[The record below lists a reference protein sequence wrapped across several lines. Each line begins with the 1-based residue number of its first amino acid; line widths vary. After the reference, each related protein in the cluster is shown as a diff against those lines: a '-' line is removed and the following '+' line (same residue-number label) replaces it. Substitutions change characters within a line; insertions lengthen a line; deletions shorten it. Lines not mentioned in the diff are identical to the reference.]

1 MLYRD
6 VRERFVTP
14 ATVLVSFFP
23 PKSDLFVREF
33 LSEEIRERVLG
44 LLSLI
49 FSLARKRR
57 TRPRCAIR
65 DLVIAYTLEVKLSS
79 TRGQLRDLD
88 PIANGQTR
96 MRIASVLGLR
106 IRDKRDRLIVTPFVR
121 REAGVPL
128 DHHSRGGERDHP
140 STCKIRAPF
149 ASRFGSEILE
159 IDHAFSTPRL
169 ISTGTRKPLPK
180 CS

>member
-65 DLVIAYTLEVKLSS
+65 DLAIAYARS
-79 TRGQLRDLD
+79 
-88 PIANGQTR
+88 
-96 MRIASVLGLR
+96 
-106 IRDKRDRLIVTPFVR
+106 RLNSRPRR
-121 REAGVPL
+121 REVSAR
-128 DHHSRGGERDHP
+128 S
-140 STCKIRAPF
+140 
-149 ASRFGSEILE
+149 
-159 IDHAFSTPRL
+159 
-169 ISTGTRKPLPK
+169 
-180 CS
+180 